1 MTTLFISTYTNKLT
15 IGLLTNGK
23 VISLKEIN
31 SIKSH
36 SIYLIPTIK
45 DILAE
50 NKLDIK
56 EIKEIIVING
66 PGSFTGV
73 RLGIIV
79 AKTMAYTLN
88 IPIKTIT
95 SIDALAISN
104 DDLKEKIITIKD
116 TKGLY
121 FGIYKDN
128 KRISD
133 LLYLNNEDF
142 NSKYYH
148 KNIINS
154 DKLNLEKIYN
164 YLKSKNNINPH
175 EVNPVYIKIIDV
187 LK

>member
-73 RLGIIV
+73 RLG
-79 AKTMAYTLN
+79 
-88 IPIKTIT
+88 
-95 SIDALAISN
+95 
-104 DDLKEKIITIKD
+104 KI
-116 TKGLY
+116 G
-121 FGIYKDN
+121 
-128 KRISD
+128 RASCR
-133 LLYLNNEDF
+133 ER
-142 NSKYYH
+142 
-148 KNIINS
+148 
-154 DKLNLEKIYN
+154 
-164 YLKSKNNINPH
+164 
-175 EVNPVYIKIIDV
+175 V
-187 LK
+187 